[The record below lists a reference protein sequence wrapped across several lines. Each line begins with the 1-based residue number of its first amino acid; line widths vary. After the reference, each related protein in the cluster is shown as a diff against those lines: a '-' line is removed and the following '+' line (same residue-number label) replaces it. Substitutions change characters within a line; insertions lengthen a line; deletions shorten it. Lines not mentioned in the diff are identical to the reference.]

1 MENKRNSMDIKDFR
15 GVMGNFI
22 AGVTVVTL
30 PGDSPHGITVNSF
43 TSVSLEP
50 TLISICLDHNSE
62 AYKRLK
68 GGVNDTYC
76 VNILAADQR
85 EIGEYFANM
94 GETEESPFEG
104 ENIKVLPTGSLYF
117 EDSIAYIDCSLYDSI
132 EEGDHTVYIGEVK
145 DAKLLRPES
154 EVLIYFRGKWGNA

>member
-50 TLISICLDHNSE
+50 TLISICLDQSQLTKNTS
-62 AYKRLK
+62 AP
-68 GGVNDTYC
+68 
-76 VNILAADQR
+76 
-85 EIGEYFANM
+85 
-94 GETEESPFEG
+94 SPTLG
-104 ENIKVLPTGSLYF
+104 
-117 EDSIAYIDCSLYDSI
+117 
-132 EEGDHTVYIGEVK
+132 H
-145 DAKLLRPES
+145 
-154 EVLIYFRGKWGNA
+154 

>member
-1 MENKRNSMDIKDFR
+1 MENKMNSMDIKDFR

-30 PGDSPHGITVNSF
+30 PGDPPHGITVNSF

-68 GGVNDTYC
+68 EGMNDTFC
-76 VNILAADQR
+76 INILAADQKW
-85 EIGEYFANM
+85 IGEYFANM
-94 GETEESPFEG
+94 GEAEENPFEES
-104 ENIKVLPTGSLYF
+104 ITKVLPTGSLYF
-117 EDSIAYIDCSLYDSI
+117 ENSIAYVDCSLYDNV
-132 EEGDHTVYIGEVK
+132 EEGDHTVYMGKVK
-145 DAKLLRPES
+145 DAKLLRSEA
-154 EVLIYFRGKWGNA
+154 EVLTYFRGKWGSV